1 VRFITPI
8 YHPNID
14 DGGRICLDTLVQQPK
29 GAWTPS
35 LNISTV
41 LSSIQLLISHP
52 NPDDPL
58 MADINEVFVNNPAR
72 FVETAKEWTS
82 RYANERENS
91 LVERT
96 RKREVEA
103 FSETSSNLQNAE
115 PPIKKRKEEKNEEG
129 EEDED
134 AEEEVDEEE
143 EESENED

>member
-1 VRFITPI
+1 
-8 YHPNID
+8 
-14 DGGRICLDTLVQQPK
+14 
-29 GAWTPS
+29 
-35 LNISTV
+35 
-41 LSSIQLLISHP
+41 LLISHP